1 MANQHNYSFQTGYS
15 ARGRSSHPGQP
26 RPPHTRSPR
35 TSETKN
41 QGQALFVF
49 AVATA
54 CLCFASAVGFF
65 LLRRFGLDALLGFD
79 VEALIMTA
87 IGAGIMA
94 AALRHLRHANRP
106 GGFSKLAQETIA
118 TVFFLGVG
126 SNLAMD
132 MSQVALKQ
140 GMLATLIAALAI
152 ILGGFL
158 VNKAYP

>member
-1 MANQHNYSFQTGYS
+1 
-15 ARGRSSHPGQP
+15 
-26 RPPHTRSPR
+26 
-35 TSETKN
+35 
-41 QGQALFVF
+41 
-49 AVATA
+49 
-54 CLCFASAVGFF
+54 VGFF